1 MNELLINQVKE
12 KLEKEKTEIKD
23 RKAEVIAE
31 PTLNALLEFC
41 RQEEE
46 FAQAIMESSKNFS
59 ECCVNVVKGT
69 GNAVSDLEVYR
80 KAVQFYFD
88 GADIRFEMKI
98 DLCASV
104 NGITGKESLNISLMD
119 LI

>member
-1 MNELLINQVKE
+1 MNELNQIKE
-12 KLEKEKTEIKD
+12 KLEKEMAEIKD
-23 RKAEVIAE
+23 RKAEVVAE

-41 RQEEE
+41 RQESE
-46 FAQAIMESSKNFS
+46 FAQAIMESSKKFS
-59 ECCVNVVKGT
+59 ECCVSVVKGI
-69 GNAVSDLEVYR
+69 GNAVSDLEVYK

-104 NGITGKESLNISLMD
+104 NGDAGKESLAISLMD

>member
-1 MNELLINQVKE
+1 MNETVKMVEE
-12 KLEKEKTEIKD
+12 KLQKESAEIKEQ
-23 RKAEVIAE
+23 KAKVIAE
-31 PTLNALLEFC
+31 PTKKALLEFC

-46 FAQAIMESSKNFS
+46 FAQAIIESSKKFS
-59 ECCVNVVKGT
+59 ECCENVVKSVGSS
-69 GNAVSDLEVYR
+69 VSDLEVYR
-80 KAVQFYFD
+80 KAVQFYFE

-104 NGITGKESLNISLMD
+104 NSDSTSLNISLMD

>member
-1 MNELLINQVKE
+1 MNELLIKTVTE
-12 KLEKEKTEIKD
+12 KLDKESAEIKD
-23 RKAEVIAE
+23 SKAKVIAE
-31 PTLNALLEFC
+31 PTKKALLEFC

-46 FAQAIMESSKNFS
+46 FAQAIIESSKKFS
-59 ECCVNVVKGT
+59 ECCESVVKGVST
-69 GNAVSDLEVYR
+69 GISDLEVYR
-80 KAVQFYFD
+80 KAVQFYFS

-104 NGITGKESLNISLMD
+104 NSADKKSLNISLMD

>member
-12 KLEKEKTEIKD
+12 KLEKESTEIKES
-23 RKAEVIAE
+23 KGKVIAE
-31 PTLNALLEFC
+31 PTKKTLLEFC

-46 FAQAIMESSKNFS
+46 FAQAIIESSKKFS
-59 ECCVNVVKGT
+59 ECCESVTKGV
-69 GNAVSDLEVYR
+69 GNAISDLEVYR
-80 KAVQFYFD
+80 KAVQFYFE

-104 NGITGKESLNISLMD
+104 NSADKKSLNISLMD